1 VLGRVRRAMTL
12 IVAVRRHDGH
22 DGKGGCFAL
31 GSVSRIG
38 PVRQGGCGAGRQVSL
53 DALGVHPVRDED
65 TEDQYGKG
73 QYTRQP
79 GRHAGQRYPPG

>member
-1 VLGRVRRAMTL
+1 
-12 IVAVRRHDGH
+12 
-22 DGKGGCFAL
+22 
-31 GSVSRIG
+31 
-38 PVRQGGCGAGRQVSL
+38 
-53 DALGVHPVRDED
+53 VHPVRDED